1 MMFSDILRSLR
12 KDHGNISQAALAEE
26 LQVSQQAV
34 GRWEKDLNMPDYDI
48 LKSLAIFFHV
58 STDYLLEMPGIKG
71 VKETLSADEQE
82 LLDGYRTLDI
92 WGKNSLLSLMHNELA
107 RVEATTAQKPKKKA
121 SAM

>member
-1 MMFSDILRSLR
+1 MFSDILRSLR

-48 LKSLAIFFHV
+48 LKRLAIFFHV

>member
-1 MMFSDILRSLR
+1 MFSDILRSLR

-92 WGKNSLLSLMHNELA
+92 WGKNSLLSLMHNEVA

>member
-1 MMFSDILRSLR
+1 MFSDILRSLR

-48 LKSLAIFFHV
+48 LKRLAIFFHV

-107 RVEATTAQKPKKKA
+107 RVEATTAQKPKKKG